1 MDMSEQLL
9 DKAKWAEEARRY
21 EDMAK
26 VSSLEL
32 WVTPLLTSPGVI
44 GSNLR

>member
-1 MDMSEQLL
+1 M

-26 VSSLEL
+26 VSLADVYVCRSVLIPFIIEAK
-32 WVTPLLTSPGVI
+32 
-44 GSNLR
+44 